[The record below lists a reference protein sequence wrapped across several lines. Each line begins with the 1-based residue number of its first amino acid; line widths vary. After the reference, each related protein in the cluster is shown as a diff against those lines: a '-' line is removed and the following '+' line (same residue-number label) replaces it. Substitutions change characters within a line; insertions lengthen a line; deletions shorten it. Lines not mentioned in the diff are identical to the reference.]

1 MQEQK
6 TQKTQKRVAV
16 VTGGGRGIGAAICAR
31 LARDGLYVMVAD
43 LDQANAQS
51 IADAIMASGGS
62 AAAVALDVTDR
73 DAVRGIFNEIAD
85 GLGRIDVLVNN
96 AMWIR
101 YDPILEITEDS
112 VDRMVDV
119 GFKAL
124 IWTTQAAFPHMPKDG
139 TGTVINMSSPASV
152 RGVPG
157 SAVYSAVK
165 GAVSSFT
172 RQASGELGR
181 QGVRVNGIIPGAVP
195 TEGARSVVDEDGYE
209 LRRKSNP
216 LGRLGDAED
225 IAAAVSFLASKDA
238 SYVNGHLLAV
248 EGGLLAS

>member
-1 MQEQK
+1 MQERD
-6 TQKTQKRVAV
+6 TRKRVAI

-31 LARDGLYVMVAD
+31 LAKDGLYVMVAD
-43 LDQANAQS
+43 LDQINAQRIVDS
-51 IADAIMASGGS
+51 IVESGGS
-62 AAAVALDVTDR
+62 AAAIAVDVTNR
-73 DAVRGIFNEIAD
+73 DAVHETFEGIANKW
-85 GLGRIDVLVNN
+85 GRIDVVVNN

-101 YDPILEITEDS
+101 YDPILEIKEDS
-112 VDRMVDV
+112 IDGMVDV

-124 IWTTQAAFPHMPKDG
+124 IWAIQAAFPHMPKDG
-139 TGTVINMSSPASV
+139 TGTIINMSSPAAV
-152 RGVPG
+152 RGLTG

-216 LGRLGDAED
+216 LGRLGEAED
-225 IAAAVSFLASKDA
+225 IAAAVSFLASEDA